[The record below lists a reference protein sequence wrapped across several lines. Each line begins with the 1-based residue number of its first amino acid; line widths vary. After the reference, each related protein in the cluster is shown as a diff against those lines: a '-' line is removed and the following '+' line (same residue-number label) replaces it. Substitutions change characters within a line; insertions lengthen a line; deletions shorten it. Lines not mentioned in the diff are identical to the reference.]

1 MTGTAKSGA
10 AGVATAPAAAT
21 SARLSL
27 HRVLGP
33 MHVWALG
40 VGIVLVGEFMGWN
53 FTVAKGGIF
62 GSLVACWFA
71 GILYSCVAMI
81 DSEVSSTVASAGG
94 QYAQAKHILGP
105 LAAFNVGLFL
115 IFEYSMLEAAD
126 AIVIGAI
133 AQKVNSGLSATA
145 FVVLTI
151 VGLSWLNYRGVHTTL
166 TFNFVITAVAFATI
180 IILLFGAEFWTPT
193 KVLKIDQLY
202 AVDANGTDP
211 KAPFGWLGFLAAL
224 QFGIWYYLGIEGTCQ
239 SAEECRS
246 PGRALPIGTIAGLV
260 TLLVAATI
268 TWYVGTGLV
277 DWVTLGSS
285 AYPLYDAALAT
296 GKQWLI
302 VTLFIGTVLSC
313 LASANGCIND
323 SSRAWFSMGRDQFIP
338 RFFGAVHPRYRTPY
352 RSILFLIPIA
362 ISFGY
367 TGLLDQVIT
376 FSIISGLL
384 LYGIMPF
391 NMIRFRKMYPIDA
404 IKRGYIHPFHPYT
417 SYVLL
422 LFTAVTFVATYF
434 GYWKNLV
441 AAMLF
446 YISAS
451 VWFVYH
457 RYRMVNRSKLYTMPW
472 PRPKGY

>member
-1 MTGTAKSGA
+1 M
-10 AGVATAPAAAT
+10 VEQ
-21 SARLSL
+21 ARLSL
-27 HRVLGP
+27 LRVLGP
-33 MHVWALG
+33 LHVWALG

-53 FTVAKGGIF
+53 FTVAKGGVF
-62 GSLVACWFA
+62 GALVACWFA

-81 DSEVSSTVASAGG
+81 DSEVASTVASAGG

-105 LAAFNVGLFL
+105 LAAFNLGLFL

-133 AQKVNSGLSATA
+133 VNQLHPALSPTA

-151 VGLSWLNYRGVHTTL
+151 AFLTWLNYRGVHASL
-166 TFNFVITAVAFATI
+166 TFNAVITGVAFLTI
-180 IILLFGAEFWTPT
+180 IVLLFGSEFWNPG
-193 KVLKIDQLY
+193 KIIKSEELFAQLPGQ
-202 AVDANGTDP
+202 ADP
-211 KAPFGWLGFLAAL
+211 KSPYGWLGFLAAL

-239 SAEECRS
+239 AAEECRS
-246 PGRALPIGTIAGLV
+246 APRALPIGTMSGLI
-260 TLLVAATI
+260 TLLIAATI

-296 GKQWLI
+296 GKQWVI
-302 VTLFIGTVLSC
+302 VLLFIGTILSC

-323 SSRAWFSMGRDQFIP
+323 ASRAWFAMGRDQFIP
-338 RFFGAVHPRYRTPY
+338 KFFGGVHPKYKTPY
-352 RSILFLIPIA
+352 RAILFLVPIA
-362 ISFGY
+362 IAFGY

-384 LYGIMPF
+384 MYAIMPI
-391 NMIRFRKMYPIDA
+391 NMIRFRRLYPMGS
-404 IKRGYIHPFHPYT
+404 IKRGYVYPFHPFP

-422 LFTAVTFVATYF
+422 LFVVMTFVAIYF

-441 AAMLF
+441 AALLF
-446 YISAS
+446 YLVAS
-451 VWFVYH
+451 IWFVYH
-457 RYRMVNRSKLYTMPW
+457 RYKMVDRSRLYTMPW
-472 PRPKGY
+472 PRPRGY

>member
-1 MTGTAKSGA
+1 
-10 AGVATAPAAAT
+10 
-21 SARLSL
+21 
-27 HRVLGP
+27 
-33 MHVWALG
+33 VWALG

-53 FTVAKGGIF
+53 FTVAKGGVF
-62 GSLVACWFA
+62 GALVACWFA

-105 LAAFNVGLFL
+105 LAAFNLGLFL

-133 AQKVNSGLSATA
+133 VQQLHPALSPTA

-151 VGLSWLNYRGVHTTL
+151 AFLTWLNYRGVHTSL
-166 TFNFVITAVAFATI
+166 TFNAVITGVAFLTI
-180 IILLFGAEFWTPT
+180 IALLFGSEFWNPG
-193 KVLKIDQLY
+193 KIIKTEELFTQLPGH
-202 AVDANGTDP
+202 ADP
-211 KAPFGWLGFLAAL
+211 KSPYGWLGFLAAL

-239 SAEECRS
+239 TAEECRS
-246 PGRALPIGTIAGLV
+246 APRALPIGTMSGLI
-260 TLLVAATI
+260 TLLIAATI

-296 GKQWLI
+296 GKQWVI
-302 VTLFIGTVLSC
+302 VLLFIGTILSC

-323 SSRAWFSMGRDQFIP
+323 ASRAWFAMGRDQFIP
-338 RFFGAVHPRYRTPY
+338 KFFGGVHPKYKTPY
-352 RSILFLIPIA
+352 RAILFLVPIA
-362 ISFGY
+362 IAFGY

-376 FSIISGLL
+376 FSIMSGLL
-384 LYGIMPF
+384 MYAIMPI
-391 NMIRFRKMYPIDA
+391 NMIRFRRLYPMGS
-404 IKRGYIHPFHPYT
+404 IKRGYVYPFHPFP

-422 LFTAVTFVATYF
+422 LFAAATFVAIYF
-434 GYWKNLV
+434 GYWRNMV
-441 AAMLF
+441 AALLF
-446 YISAS
+446 YLFAS
-451 VWFVYH
+451 IWFVYH
-457 RYRMVNRSKLYTMPW
+457 RYKMVDRSRLYTMPW

>member
-1 MTGTAKSGA
+1 M
-10 AGVATAPAAAT
+10 VEQ
-21 SARLSL
+21 ARLSL
-27 HRVLGP
+27 LRVLGP
-33 MHVWALG
+33 LHVWALG

-53 FTVAKGGIF
+53 FTVAKGGVF
-62 GSLVACWFA
+62 GALVACWFA

-105 LAAFNVGLFL
+105 LAAFNLGLFL

-133 AQKVNSGLSATA
+133 VQQLHPALSPTA

-151 VGLSWLNYRGVHTTL
+151 AFLTWLNYRGVHTSL
-166 TFNFVITAVAFATI
+166 TFNAVITGVAFLTI
-180 IILLFGAEFWTPT
+180 IALLFGSEFWNPG
-193 KVLKIDQLY
+193 KIIKTEELFTQLPGH
-202 AVDANGTDP
+202 ADP
-211 KAPFGWLGFLAAL
+211 KSPYGWLGFLAAL

-239 SAEECRS
+239 TAEECRS
-246 PGRALPIGTIAGLV
+246 APRALPIGTMSGLI
-260 TLLVAATI
+260 TLLIAATI

-296 GKQWLI
+296 GKQWVI
-302 VTLFIGTVLSC
+302 VLLFIGTILSC

-323 SSRAWFSMGRDQFIP
+323 ASRAWFAMGRDQFIP
-338 RFFGAVHPRYRTPY
+338 KFFGGVHPKYKTPY
-352 RSILFLIPIA
+352 RAILFLVPIA
-362 ISFGY
+362 IAFGY

-376 FSIISGLL
+376 FSIMSGLL
-384 LYGIMPF
+384 MYAIMPI
-391 NMIRFRKMYPIDA
+391 NMIRFRRLYPMGS
-404 IKRGYIHPFHPYT
+404 IKRGYVYPFHPFP

-422 LFTAVTFVATYF
+422 LFAAATFVAIYF
-434 GYWKNLV
+434 GYWRNMV
-441 AAMLF
+441 AALLF
-446 YISAS
+446 YLFAS
-451 VWFVYH
+451 IWFVYH
-457 RYRMVNRSKLYTMPW
+457 RYKMVDRSRLYTMPW

>member
-1 MTGTAKSGA
+1 M
-10 AGVATAPAAAT
+10 VEQ
-21 SARLSL
+21 ARLSL
-27 HRVLGP
+27 LRVLGP
-33 MHVWALG
+33 LHVWALG

-53 FTVAKGGIF
+53 FTVAKGGVF
-62 GSLVACWFA
+62 GALVACWFA

-105 LAAFNVGLFL
+105 LAAFNLGLFL

-126 AIVIGAI
+126 SIVIGAI
-133 AQKVNSGLSATA
+133 MQQLHPALSPTA

-151 VGLSWLNYRGVHTTL
+151 AFLTWLNYRGVHASL
-166 TFNFVITAVAFATI
+166 TFNAVITGVAFLTI
-180 IILLFGAEFWTPT
+180 IVLLFGAEFWNPG
-193 KVLKIDQLY
+193 KIIKTEELFTQLSGH
-202 AVDANGTDP
+202 ADP
-211 KAPFGWLGFLAAL
+211 KSPYGWLGFLAAL

-239 SAEECRS
+239 TAEECRS
-246 PGRALPIGTIAGLV
+246 APRALPIGTMSGLI
-260 TLLVAATI
+260 TLLIAATI

-296 GKQWLI
+296 GKQWVI
-302 VTLFIGTVLSC
+302 VLLFIGTILSC

-323 SSRAWFSMGRDQFIP
+323 ASRAWFAMGRDQFIP
-338 RFFGAVHPRYRTPY
+338 KFFGGVHPKYKTPY
-352 RSILFLIPIA
+352 RAILFLVPIA
-362 ISFGY
+362 IAFGY

-384 LYGIMPF
+384 MYAIMPI
-391 NMIRFRKMYPIDA
+391 NMVRFRRLYPMGS
-404 IKRGYIHPFHPYT
+404 IKRGYVYPFHPFP

-422 LFTAVTFVATYF
+422 LFAAATFVAIYF
-434 GYWKNLV
+434 GYWRNLV
-441 AAMLF
+441 AALLF
-446 YISAS
+446 YLLAS
-451 VWFVYH
+451 VWFVFH
-457 RYRMVNRSKLYTMPW
+457 RYKMVDRSRLYTMPW

>member
-1 MTGTAKSGA
+1 MAEK
-10 AGVATAPAAAT
+10 
-21 SARLSL
+21 ARLSL
-27 HRVLGP
+27 LRVLGP

-53 FTVAKGGIF
+53 FTVAKGGVF
-62 GSLVACWFA
+62 GALVACWFA

-94 QYAQAKHILGP
+94 QYAQAKHIIGP
-105 LAAFNVGLFL
+105 LVAFNLGLFL

-126 AIVIGAI
+126 AIVVGAI
-133 AQKVNSGLSATA
+133 VTEIHPALSANA

-151 VGLSWLNYRGVHTTL
+151 AFLSWLNYRGVHTSL
-166 TFNFVITAVAFATI
+166 TFNFVITAVAFVTI
-180 IILLFGAEFWTPT
+180 IMLLFGGEFWAGD
-193 KVLKIDQLY
+193 KIMKTDELFAQLPGH
-202 AVDANGTDP
+202 VDP
-211 KAPFGWLGFLAAL
+211 KSPYGWLGFLAAL

-239 SAEECRS
+239 TAEECRS
-246 PGRALPIGTIAGLV
+246 APRALPIGTMSGLI
-260 TLLVAATI
+260 TLLIAATI

-277 DWVTLGSS
+277 DWITLGSS

-296 GKQWLI
+296 GKQWLV
-302 VTLFIGTVLSC
+302 VTLFVGTVLSC

-323 SSRAWFSMGRDQFIP
+323 ASRAWFAMGRDQFIP
-338 RFFGAVHPRYRTPY
+338 KFFGGVHPKYKTPY
-352 RSILFLIPIA
+352 RAILFLVPIA
-362 ISFGY
+362 IAFGY

-384 LYGIMPF
+384 MYAIMPI
-391 NMIRFRKMYPIDA
+391 NMIRFRRLYPMDS
-404 IKRGYIHPFHPYT
+404 IKRGYIYPFHPYP

-422 LFTAVTFVATYF
+422 LFAAATFIAIYF
-434 GYWKNLV
+434 GYWQNLI

-446 YISAS
+446 YILAS
-451 VWFVYH
+451 VWFVFH
-457 RYRMVNRSKLYTMPW
+457 RYKMVDRSRLYTMPW